1 MPKSLSQEQIDEIR
15 RLRESGHTI
24 TKTAEKVGV
33 SKTAVVTYGG
43 SNNTQSLPK
52 EVQDEIFRLR
62 QEEHLSIP
70 EISER
75 VGVGN
80 KVVSKY
86 GGPSIPASKK
96 KRKSSSQQQQIE
108 ASKKHSD
115 KDIADALGISEKD
128 VTSNDRDRYRKRLH
142 NTKVNPYNVQLR
154 QLREF
159 IEKSYPEESGQIL
172 KNSKGK
178 NKSLTQ
184 LLYHPTIRRDF
195 GDLIDRAIENG
206 MDITSPAKE
215 QSEESREL
223 LRKLRSDMDGNLPTM
238 ISGSSPR
245 IKDAI
250 SKHKAREYAY
260 AAGRTKPNAE
270 DRRLGIEW
278 FDNLTPAEKVEAVGP
293 LEFRELRNAALR
305 TESGDVARNARSV
318 YHHKYELG
326 KGYPHTINQNDF
338 EVIPEERHKAIHAD
352 PAYTGMPPLGPDD
365 PGFVRRTIMNLFNN
379 PVTRTAAK
387 ALPIA
392 GYGMAAKAADDYYST
407 GHPVLGTIS
416 AASAVPVLG
425 DVFGIPLAALE
436 LGGIGINAAVDE
448 WNRPDRKKRADEM
461 NLFNM
466 VYSP

>member
-1 MPKSLSQEQIDEIR
+1 MAVTKEIQEEIR
-15 RLRESGHTI
+15 RLRQEEGLTSREVS
-24 TKTAEKVGV
+24 EKLGI
-33 SKTAVVTYGG
+33 SKTSVVKYGG
-43 SNNTQSLPK
+43 SSDTRSLPK
-52 EVQDEIFRLR
+52 EKQDEIFRLR
-62 QEEHLSIP
+62 QKEHLSIP

-75 VGVGN
+75 VGVSS

-86 GGPSIPASKK
+86 GGPAITEK
-96 KRKSSSQQQQIE
+96 KRKSSLQQQQIE

-115 KDIADALGISEKD
+115 KEIADALGVSEKNL
-128 VTSNDRDRYRKRLH
+128 TPNDRDRYRKRLH
-142 NTKVNPYNVQLR
+142 NAKVNPYNVQLR
-154 QLREF
+154 QLRDF
-159 IEKSYPEESGQIL
+159 IAKSYPEESEQIL
-172 KNSKGK
+172 KTSKGG

-184 LLYHPTIRRDF
+184 VLYHPTIRRDF

-206 MDITSPAKE
+206 MDIASPAKE
-215 QSEESREL
+215 QSKESREL

-245 IKDAI
+245 IKNAI
-250 SKHKAREYAY
+250 ANHKAREYAY
-260 AAGRTKPNAE
+260 AAGRTAPNAE

-278 FDNLTPAEKVEAVGP
+278 FDNLTPAEQVEAKGP
-293 LEFRELRNAALR
+293 LEFSALRNAALR
-305 TESGDVARNARSV
+305 TESGDIARNARSV
-318 YHHKYELG
+318 LHHKYELG

-352 PAYTGMPPLGPDD
+352 PAYTGRPPLGPQD
-365 PGFVRRTIMNLFNN
+365 PGIVRRTILNLFNN

-407 GHPVLGTIS
+407 GHPILGTIS

-425 DVFGIPLAALE
+425 DVFGIPLAAAE
-436 LGGIGINAAVDE
+436 LGGIGINALVDE
-448 WNRPDRKKRADEM
+448 YNRPDRKKRAEEM